1 MFVKFDANQLDLYL
15 EFMQLPFDIFP
26 FLKLELTVCMHTII
40 NFHHFNEMNILYKT
54 YTSFQYSQGVS
65 QKKTGDTP
73 FRKNDAFSKPISEYW
88 NEPGPHELED
98 YPKM

>member
-1 MFVKFDANQLDLYL
+1 
-15 EFMQLPFDIFP
+15 MQ
-26 FLKLELTVCMHTII
+26 TII
-40 NFHHFNEMNILYKT
+40 NFPF
-54 YTSFQYSQGVS
+54 FFYSQGVS

-73 FRKNDAFSKPISEYW
+73 FRKNDAFSKPIGEYW